1 MMDRGGAV
9 SGNSRPAGRGIFLL
23 IRRLKDARE
32 GAGAVEFA
40 IVAPLLIMIYIGAF
54 EVSVA
59 MTVSRKVS
67 RASSTISDLLTQRTD
82 VTKAT
87 LDGMNDVAASIMA
100 PFSTGSYTMKI
111 TGISVDADGKATVA
125 WSRDQA
131 AGTPYAKNSTVAL
144 PDDLTDTPTFIVRT
158 EFVVPHEILL
168 MMPGLKGSSVNELDL
183 AKTSYFRQ
191 RIGTSIPCGD
201 C

>member
-1 MMDRGGAV
+1 MMDKRGE
-9 SGNSRPAGRGIFLL
+9 SRPATPSAEGGWMSPLWGLWRC
-23 IRRLKDARE
+23 RE

-87 LDGMNDVAASIMA
+87 LDSMNDVAKSIMA
-100 PFSTGSYTMKI
+100 PFSANDYTMKI
-111 TGISVDADGKATVA
+111 TGINIDDKGKATVA
-125 WSRDQA
+125 WSRDEDG
-131 AGTPYAKNSTVAL
+131 GTPYAEGNAVTL
-144 PDDLTDTPTFIVRT
+144 PDDLTDTPVFVVRT
-158 EFVVPHEILL
+158 EFTVPHEILL

-183 AKTSYFRQ
+183 SKTSYFRQ
-191 RIGTSIPCGD
+191 RIGTQIPCGD

>member
-1 MMDRGGAV
+1 
-9 SGNSRPAGRGIFLL
+9 
-23 IRRLKDARE
+23 
-32 GAGAVEFA
+32 
-40 IVAPLLIMIYIGAF
+40 
-54 EVSVA
+54 
-59 MTVSRKVS
+59 
-67 RASSTISDLLTQRTD
+67 
-82 VTKAT
+82 
-87 LDGMNDVAASIMA
+87 MNDVAASIMA